1 MPQKCL
7 NEKSETVKGKVGVN
21 GSVYKAIFFLP
32 QLAWLDPGS
41 ELDLSRENIPHLRRA
56 LKVKLRAIEQKSSL
70 KSSQHLWGHGCP
82 PDAFSS
88 SVNNITPPQ
97 VFILGEKVPAH
108 VLCREDPPLPKEEE
122 STGPGAAPLCICLME
137 YQGKEKIWPTL
148 QEPSI

>member
-41 ELDLSRENIPHLRRA
+41 ELDLSRENIPHPRRA

-88 SVNNITPPQ
+88 CVNSINHPPR
-97 VFILGEKVPAH
+97 FSYLGKRLQLMFSARRTLPCLRRKNPLGQELR
-108 VLCREDPPLPKEEE
+108 LCAL
-122 STGPGAAPLCICLME
+122 A
-137 YQGKEKIWPTL
+137 
-148 QEPSI
+148 